1 MGLSELKQAYK
12 WAEKNLNQLKWALMS
27 SNFNKI
33 FTSDAYQ
40 CKTWYILQF
49 LKRRKKC
56 QK

>member
-1 MGLSELKQAYK
+1 MPQMNLNELK
-12 WAEKNLNQLKWALMS
+12 
-27 SNFNKI
+27 FNNI

-49 LKRRKKC
+49 FKQRNKC